1 MNPVLLT
8 IIASTCIISFMAF
21 NNQAL
26 FDKYKVNVGAILRN
40 KEYIRL
46 FSAGFLH
53 ADLMH
58 LLLNMYVLYS
68 FSQPIF
74 EDFGTAGF
82 LIIYF
87 GSILLG
93 NLFSLYLYKSQSWYS
108 AIGASGG
115 VSGIIFASVALY
127 PDLIKIGIIFLPSE
141 FSLPGYIFGLLYFG
155 YSVYMMLNP
164 KSGDNIGH
172 AAHLGGAFFG
182 LVYTVATYPE
192 VALENAFFLGIMSL
206 PLIYMAY
213 QVFINKKIG

>member
-93 NLFSLYLYKSQSWYS
+93 NVFSLYLYKSHSWYS

-115 VSGIIFASVALY
+115 VSGILFASIAMI
-127 PDLIKIGIIFLPSE
+127 PDLGIYFFFIPIPI
-141 FSLPGYIFGLLYFG
+141 PGYIFGLLYFG
-155 YSVYMMLNP
+155 YSVYSMLNP
-164 KSGDNIGH
+164 RQHDNIGH
-172 AAHLGGAFFG
+172 AAHMGGAFFG
-182 LVYTVATYPE
+182 LVYA
-192 VALENAFFLGIMSL
+192 VALQPERAIENSLFLGIMAL

-213 QVFINKKIG
+213 MVFVKKKIG

>member
-1 MNPVLLT
+1 MNPVLLI

-21 NNQAL
+21 NNQAI
-26 FDKYKVNVGAILRN
+26 FDKYKLNVGAILRN

-74 EDFGTAGF
+74 EYFGTAGF

-164 KSGDNIGH
+164 KANDNIGH

-192 VALENAFFLGIMSL
+192 VALENALFLGIMSL